1 MDIKELKKL
10 RIKNS
15 WTQKNLADKLA
26 VSVRTI
32 QAWEQGIRVPR
43 ESILVLLD
51 KIFDDKVEAIGNI
64 YNKFYGIALN
74 MKPDIKI
81 VRMYT
86 CENNRDTFVSF
97 ISSLENNNRLNGYS
111 LFKLTTYDI
120 LIDDLL
126 MNNDIIKFSQIKDIE
141 ITQVYQ
147 KGLLIKDIKKCQ
159 LRVTDAI

>member
-51 KIFDDKVEAIGNI
+51 KMFDDKVKATENI

-81 VRMYT
+81 VRIYAH
-86 CENNRDTFVSF
+86 ENNRDNFISL
-97 ISSLENNNRLNGYS
+97 ISSLESNNKLNGYS
-111 LFKLTTYDI
+111 LFKLITFDI
-120 LIDDLL
+120 SIDDLL
-126 MNNDIIKFSQIKDIE
+126 INNDIIKFSQIKDIE
-141 ITQVYQ
+141 ITQVY
-147 KGLLIKDIKKCQ
+147 KRSLSIKDIKKCQ
-159 LRVTDAI
+159 LRVVDAI